1 MCSLWT
7 EVVLT
12 NCGLCAVCPVVGY
25 SGLDQNHGGEYASF
39 EVLIEKFIR
48 ALRDCSISPYVVLDG
63 GSDPTDKKLQEVTR
77 RAGERIKRANRAAV
91 RGGREDILPAL
102 AKVVLLQTLA
112 RLEVRFAQ
120 CYGEADREVAA
131 LAKEWRCPVLSGD
144 SDFYVFD
151 LPAGILPLSYF
162 CWEDV
167 QRSGSQS
174 FIRCR
179 SYNTSSFSILFGV
192 QKQMLPAFAAL
203 AGNDY
208 VKLEG
213 TELARFGPQGTGRT
227 SHLEWLLRWLRDF
240 QWPSEALEA
249 ALGLMEDLSV
259 DRRAELLRG
268 LHLGMEEYQIP
279 SSSLSKFFIDE
290 TSLLKDWGLVPQ
302 WTRLPLSQ
310 GRLSS
315 EVLDVLLLKRK
326 SLRIPVDRGDS
337 PSAHLASRPL
347 RQVMYGLLLF
357 GSPKRVWQN
366 HHSNTLKN
374 LNLLVRT
381 RVQDLEPGR
390 GYQKFSRTTSLRL
403 KVLLEALQVSE
414 EPLSRLPPPLRL
426 PVAATCYWLQS
437 AVPPPEEELLGA
449 LLLGLSAGNTGRL
462 SAEGTGG
469 PGEART
475 SSTTCVRR
483 HVGVS
488 HSFNQW
494 QSCLE
499 VSIQLNQLLGFP
511 LPEPQI
517 CTNTTFTSNWTN
529 TNIICTLMFLMSS
542 RLFEGTLVHQLVRR
556 MKSGRK
562 VSVENKPLIE
572 KLYKTCQNVV
582 NQFHTQETS
591 ENQKTQKNSE
601 TWTLDTLQSQKT
613 HKILEHATLLM
624 FTPHRIFCSFLQYY
638 LGGFQ
643 ANIIFWGRSD
653 RNSIHQPLLVC
664 GSRLYLRLFRSIF

>member
-1 MCSLWT
+1 MG
-7 EVVLT
+7 VHGLT
-12 NCGLCAVCPVVGY
+12 TLMEKNQKVYRDVRCRGSRLVIDGCNLLYALY
-25 SGLDQNHGGEYASF
+25 FDSGLEQNHGGEYASF

-77 RAGERIKRANRAAV
+77 RAEKRIKRANRAAV

-279 SSSLSKFFIDE
+279 SSSLSRFFIDE
-290 TSLLKDWGLVPQ
+290 TPPPPPEEQDWGLVPQ

-347 RQVMYGLLLF
+347 RQVMYGLLLGNGKEVQERDREGLQLKLIQVGTAF
-357 GSPKRVWQN
+357 TKSSRGLVLPSLHQVEPPK
-366 HHSNTLKN
+366 
-374 LNLLVRT
+374 
-381 RVQDLEPGR
+381 
-390 GYQKFSRTTSLRL
+390 RL

-517 CTNTTFTSNWTN
+517 A
-529 TNIICTLMFLMSS
+529 

-601 TWTLDTLQSQKT
+601 TLDTLQSQNT
-613 HKILEHATLLM
+613 HKILEAQEKTSPLQRRPLDELTPDLQRLFLLNEDEATE
-624 FTPHRIFCSFLQYY
+624 
-638 LGGFQ
+638 
-643 ANIIFWGRSD
+643 ARS
-653 RNSIHQPLLVC
+653 SIRVQED
-664 GSRLYLRLFRSIF
+664 LRLCEMVSVRYRAKGGRNKSKH

>member
-1 MCSLWT
+1 MG
-7 EVVLT
+7 VHGLT
-12 NCGLCAVCPVVGY
+12 TLMEKNQKVYRDVRCRGSRLVIDGCNLLYALY
-25 SGLDQNHGGEYASF
+25 FDSGLDQNHGGEYASF

-268 LHLGMEEYQIP
+268 L
-279 SSSLSKFFIDE
+279 
-290 TSLLKDWGLVPQ
+290 SLLKDWGLVPQ

-347 RQVMYGLLLF
+347 RQVMYGLLLGNGKEVQERDREGLQLKLIQVGTAF
-357 GSPKRVWQN
+357 TKSSRGLVLPSLHQVEPPK
-366 HHSNTLKN
+366 
-374 LNLLVRT
+374 
-381 RVQDLEPGR
+381 
-390 GYQKFSRTTSLRL
+390 RL

-449 LLLGLSAGNTGRL
+449 LLLGLSQIIINKCKHDVF
-462 SAEGTGG
+462 SAPQTLK
-469 PGEART
+469 RI
-475 SSTTCVRR
+475 
-483 HVGVS
+483 H
-488 HSFNQW
+488 
-494 QSCLE
+494 SCLE

-517 CTNTTFTSNWTN
+517 A
-529 TNIICTLMFLMSS
+529 

-613 HKILEHATLLM
+613 HKILEAQEKTSPLQRRPLDELTPDLQRLFLLNEDEATE
-624 FTPHRIFCSFLQYY
+624 
-638 LGGFQ
+638 
-643 ANIIFWGRSD
+643 ARS
-653 RNSIHQPLLVC
+653 SIRVQED
-664 GSRLYLRLFRSIF
+664 LRLCEMVSVRYRAKGGRNKSKH

>member
-1 MCSLWT
+1 MG
-7 EVVLT
+7 VHGLT
-12 NCGLCAVCPVVGY
+12 TLMEKNQKVYRDVRCRGSRLVIDGCNLLYALY
-25 SGLDQNHGGEYASF
+25 FDSGLDQNHGGEYASF

-290 TSLLKDWGLVPQ
+290 TPPPPPEEQDWGLVPQ

-347 RQVMYGLLLF
+347 RQVMYGLLLGNGKEVQERDREGLQLKLIQSSTGKVMDPNDSTSGINAEDNKSF
-357 GSPKRVWQN
+357 IYLVEPPK
-366 HHSNTLKN
+366 
-374 LNLLVRT
+374 
-381 RVQDLEPGR
+381 
-390 GYQKFSRTTSLRL
+390 RL

-469 PGEART
+469 PGEGMKTART

-517 CTNTTFTSNWTN
+517 A
-529 TNIICTLMFLMSS
+529 

-562 VSVENKPLIE
+562 V
-572 KLYKTCQNVV
+572 
-582 NQFHTQETS
+582 
-591 ENQKTQKNSE
+591 
-601 TWTLDTLQSQKT
+601 
-613 HKILEHATLLM
+613 
-624 FTPHRIFCSFLQYY
+624 
-638 LGGFQ
+638 
-643 ANIIFWGRSD
+643 
-653 RNSIHQPLLVC
+653 
-664 GSRLYLRLFRSIF
+664 